1 MTPARVLVA
10 DPPWRFD
17 DHLPGRGRGADKH
30 YHTLPL
36 HEIMRFPLPPLH
48 GDALL
53 FLWRVAALP
62 AAALD
67 VVSAWGFT
75 PKAEVVW
82 VKTPKR
88 ARAAPASYADY
99 VIPIRIGMGHY
110 TRAAHEVCLIATRGA
125 PKVRDRGVPSVFF
138 AQRGAHSAKPD
149 AFFALVERLA
159 EGPYAELFARR
170 RREGWTQYGN
180 ELVGA
185 LAAPETTK
193 GTQDREQLGAEETV
207 P

>member
-75 PKAEVVW
+75 PKAELVW
-82 VKTPKR
+82 VKTSKGSRKP
-88 ARAAPASYADY
+88 APEGVQLA
-99 VIPIRIGMGHY
+99 IGMGHY
-110 TRAAHEVCLIATRGA
+110 TRAAHEICLIATRGA
-125 PKVRDRGVPSVFF
+125 PKVRDRAVRSVLF

-149 AFFALVERLA
+149 TFYALVERLA

-170 RREGWTQYGN
+170 RRDGWTQYGN

-185 LAAPETTK
+185 LAAPETM
-193 GTQDREQLGAEETV
+193 GTQHREQLGAGETV